1 VKAIPGLL
9 MVRIPLRE
17 NWKGPHLQILFRRKF
32 MANNLPCEDRKSACL
47 VFSVD
52 ILSEKVVYI
61 FPYW

>member
-1 VKAIPGLL
+1 
-9 MVRIPLRE
+9 
-17 NWKGPHLQILFRRKF
+17 

-61 FPYW
+61 FPYR